1 MTALSSPRSTPSLE
15 TGKNVFR
22 TFPVAAN
29 AIIYPGAQVALNATG
44 YLVPVTALT
53 TLTVIGIAVPKRQQM
68 TRLLGYIDAT
78 DLADGAMECEVQ
90 SCIALMVNSSSS
102 ITKADVGKDCYAVD
116 DQTVAKTNGGTSQ
129 VTRGDVV
136 FSTTDAVGVTV
147 DGLTIDVPSNTSDD
161 QTLADLIAKWNAHPV
176 AKTVATATGDT
187 NGTES
192 WLILTFADTAAHTV
206 VGYSPATADVVNIS
220 NTTAAVAATRS
231 IAGKVHQV
239 ETRGVW
245 VQYAA
250 A

>member
-78 DLADGAMECEVQ
+78 GLADGAMECEVQ
-90 SCIALMVNSSSS
+90 SCIALMVNGSTS

-116 DQTVAKTNGGTSQ
+116 DQTVAKTNGG
-129 VTRGDVV
+129 
-136 FSTTDAVGVTV
+136 
-147 DGLTIDVPSNTSDD
+147 
-161 QTLADLIAKWNAHPV
+161 
-176 AKTVATATGDT
+176 
-187 NGTES
+187 
-192 WLILTFADTAAHTV
+192 
-206 VGYSPATADVVNIS
+206 
-220 NTTAAVAATRS
+220 ATRS
-231 IAGKVHQV
+231 RAGKVVAVDAQGVSSRVSVRAAHRGAGDKKL
-239 ETRGVW
+239 ETYECMGYYHDRW
-245 VQYAA
+245 VRSTEGWRIQHRAMVVKLEFGSRKLLGPAA
-250 A
+250 APD

>member
-78 DLADGAMECEVQ
+78 GLADGAMECEVQ
-90 SCIALMVNSSSS
+90 SCIALMVNGSTS

-116 DQTVAKTNGGTSQ
+116 DQTVAKTNGG
-129 VTRGDVV
+129 
-136 FSTTDAVGVTV
+136 
-147 DGLTIDVPSNTSDD
+147 
-161 QTLADLIAKWNAHPV
+161 
-176 AKTVATATGDT
+176 
-187 NGTES
+187 
-192 WLILTFADTAAHTV
+192 
-206 VGYSPATADVVNIS
+206 
-220 NTTAAVAATRS
+220 ATRS
-231 IAGKVHQV
+231 VAGKITGVDAN
-239 ETRGVW
+239 GVW
-245 VQYAA
+245 VRVGI
-250 A
+250 

>member
-78 DLADGAMECEVQ
+78 GLADGAMECEVQ
-90 SCIALMVNSSSS
+90 SCIALMANSASTDL
-102 ITKADVGKDCYAVD
+102 ITKAEVGDDCYAVD
-116 DQTVAKTNGGTSQ
+116 DQTVAKTNGGVAQ
-129 VTRGDVV
+129 VTTLTVV
-136 FSTTDAVGVTV
+136 YDNGSATGFNITSVGTLLTV
-147 DGLTIDVPSNTSDD
+147 NAATS
-161 QTLADLIAKWNAHPV
+161 
-176 AKTVATATGDT
+176 ATATALALANKANSDAG
-187 NGTES
+187 
-192 WLILTFADTAAHTV
+192 FAAQYTAAPSGADIVVTKRTAGAFTV
-206 VGYSPATADVVNIS
+206 TKVVAGAADITQVTSPAG
-220 NTTAAVAATRS
+220 VAATRS
-231 IAGKVHQV
+231 VAGKIHDID
-239 ETRGVW
+239 TRGVW